1 MIAGGSDPGRGARIS
16 RCGVR
21 VYDLDMTSHAPCG
34 ETPEQTLARVR
45 DLILGGGSLLLDRMT
60 DAELVAMQDLLF
72 YGEAEIINSACR
84 PYLIARLD
92 RDRD

>member
-1 MIAGGSDPGRGARIS
+1 MIAGGVDPGCRALIP
-16 RCGVR
+16 RCGPR
-21 VYDLDMTSHAPCG
+21 VYDLDMTSHPSG
-34 ETPEQTLARVR
+34 NETPDQTHARIR
-45 DLILGGGSLLLDRMT
+45 NLILGGGSLLLDRMT

-72 YGEAEIINSACR
+72 YGEAEIVNSACR